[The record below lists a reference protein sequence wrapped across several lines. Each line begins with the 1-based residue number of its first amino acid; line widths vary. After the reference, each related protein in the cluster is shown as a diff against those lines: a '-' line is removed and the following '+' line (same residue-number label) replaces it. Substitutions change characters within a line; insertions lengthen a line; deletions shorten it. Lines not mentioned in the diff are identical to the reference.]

1 VTHIAVYAGTFDPI
15 TRGHLSVI
23 ERSAEIFQRSVVLIA
38 INPGKTPLFSLDER
52 LDFVRDATRHLS
64 SVEAAS
70 TAGLVVDFARSVGAR
85 FLVRGIRGA
94 SDADYE
100 AELARQ
106 NRELAAEIQSIFL
119 PADRELSAVSSSGLK
134 ELARNGQDLSAYC
147 TPLVTRSLGA
157 RFPIRKATHV

>member
-1 VTHIAVYAGTFDPI
+1 MHVAVYAGTFDPI
-15 TRGHLSVI
+15 TLGHLSVI
-23 ERSAEIFQRSVVLIA
+23 ERSVEIFERTVVLVA
-38 INPGKTPLFSLDER
+38 INPGKTPLFSGDER
-52 LDFVRDATRHLS
+52 LDFIRDATRRLS

-70 TAGLVVDFARSVGAR
+70 TTGLVVDFARSIGAR

-106 NRELAAEIQSIFL
+106 NRELASEIQSIFL

-134 ELARNGQDLSAYC
+134 ELARAGRDVSAYC
-147 TPLVTRSLGA
+147 TPLVARSLGA
-157 RFPIRKATHV
+157 QLRASKGDHV